1 MADIQRRPFVN
12 HLRGAPT
19 AHVRHWRR
27 GRLAHDGVGQ
37 SFWFRP
43 LSAVLAEVPVDDR
56 ELPLLVHGR
65 TADFQDVAVQCAVTF
80 RIADPAAAAARI
92 DFAIDPTTGQWRA
105 APLEQLGGL
114 LGELAQQ
121 HVVDLVAGL
130 PLLDALTEGLPKVRA
145 RVAGALAADE
155 RLAATGV
162 HVVDV
167 RVTALRPE
175 PEVERALQTPTREHV
190 QQQADRATFERRAL
204 AVESERAIA
213 ENELATQL
221 ELAVR
226 EEQLVAQRGAN
237 ERRRAT
243 ESGAASQIEAEAEA
257 QCLRL
262 SAQARAD
269 GIRAVGAAE
278 ADAEGAR
285 LAAAATVD
293 VDVLLALAARQL
305 AENLPEIGAL
315 TITPDLLTAALNR
328 LAGTP

>member
-1 MADIQRRPFVN
+1 MADIQRRPFLN

-19 AHVRHWRR
+19 VHVRHWRR
-27 GRLAHDGVGQ
+27 GRLAHDGVGE

-56 ELPLLVHGR
+56 ELPLLVHAR

-80 RIADPAAAAARI
+80 RIADPAAASARV
-92 DFAIDPTTGQWRA
+92 DFAIDPSTGRWRA
-105 APLEQLGGL
+105 APLEQLSGL
-114 LGELAQQ
+114 LAELAQQ
-121 HVVDLVAGL
+121 HVVDLVTGL
-130 PLLDALTEGLPKVRA
+130 PLLGALTEGVALVRA

-162 HVVDV
+162 HVVDA

-243 ESGAASQIEAEAEA
+243 EHVAASQIEAEGET
-257 QCLRL
+257 QRVRL

-278 ADAEGAR
+278 ADAEAAR

-305 AENLPEIGAL
+305 AGNLPDIGTL
-315 TITPDLLTAALNR
+315 TITPDMLTSALAS
-328 LAGTP
+328 LAGTR

>member
-1 MADIQRRPFVN
+1 MADIQRRPFLN

-19 AHVRHWRR
+19 VHVRHWRR
-27 GRLAHDGVGQ
+27 GRLVHDGVGE

-43 LSAVLAEVPVDDR
+43 LSAVLAELPVDDR
-56 ELPLLVHGR
+56 ELPLLVHAR

-80 RIADPAAAAARI
+80 RITDPAAASARI
-92 DFAIDPTTGQWRA
+92 DFAIDPSSGRWRA

-114 LGELAQQ
+114 LVELAQQ
-121 HVVDLVAGL
+121 HVVDLVASL
-130 PLLDALTEGLPKVRA
+130 PLLAALTEGVALVRA
-145 RVAGALAADE
+145 RVAAALAADE

-162 HVVDV
+162 HVVDA
-167 RVTALRPE
+167 RVTAIRPE

-190 QQQADRATFERRAL
+190 QEQADRATFERRAL

-243 ESGAASQIEAEAEA
+243 ESVAASQIEAEGET
-257 QCLRL
+257 QRIRL
-262 SAQARAD
+262 SAEARAD

-278 ADAEGAR
+278 AEAEAAR
-285 LAAAATVD
+285 LSAAATVD
-293 VDVLLALAARQL
+293 VDVLLALAVRQL
-305 AENLPEIGAL
+305 AGNLPEIGAL
-315 TITPDLLTAALNR
+315 TITPDLLTTALTR
-328 LAGTP
+328 LAGTR